1 MYDLSRHHTSCAQI
15 FLQRLRGCH
24 SVISLGNAPLCRGV
38 SFLAGSQTM
47 KKKPKVLTNVHGY
60 QAPMIYLGIFYA
72 ALVAWTII
80 CVLLIG
86 FKVTQSEWANLFQ
99 LFMIAFI
106 IAMTWYF
113 SMGISYKVNVEED
126 GIIQLTSLRR
136 ILRIHSQKID
146 FIEGPHLPIG
156 FIRFRLEREKAYLF
170 CVVEDKALQKI
181 LLAIRKANPD
191 IKFKNLRIINLNGQ
205 GF

>member
-1 MYDLSRHHTSCAQI
+1 
-15 FLQRLRGCH
+15 
-24 SVISLGNAPLCRGV
+24 
-38 SFLAGSQTM
+38 M
-47 KKKPKVLTNVHGY
+47 KKKPQALIGAHRY
-60 QAPMIYLGIFYA
+60 QAPIICIGIFYG

-80 CVLLIG
+80 CILLIG
-86 FKVTQSEWANLFQ
+86 FKVTQSEWGNLLQ

-113 SMGISYKVNVEED
+113 SMGISYRVNLEED
-126 GIIQLTSLRR
+126 GTLQLTSFRR
-136 ILRIHSQKID
+136 ILRIDSRKMEL
-146 FIEGPHLPIG
+146 IEGPHLPIG

-170 CVVEDKALQKI
+170 CVVRNEELQKV

-191 IKFKNLRIINLNGQ
+191 IKFKNLRTTNLNGQ